1 MSVRDGGRPP
11 GNRRRRPRGAA
22 APLGFPKS
30 ARLRTRADYDRASR
44 GATSITTPHFKLVR
58 GRGPGGGAR
67 LGLIVP
73 RKIGG
78 AVVRNRVK
86 RRLREW
92 FRALRPELP
101 EGLDL
106 IVIARPGAERLSG
119 RALAAE
125 LTGALSRGDGNR
137 RARRSRT

>member
-1 MSVRDGGRPP
+1 MSVRS
-11 GNRRRRPRGAA
+11 GAA
-22 APLGFPKS
+22 APFGLPKS

-44 GATSITTPHFKLVR
+44 GAPSVTTPHFKLVR

-73 RKIGG
+73 RKVGS

-92 FRALRPELP
+92 FRVSRPELP

-106 IVIARPGAERLSG
+106 IVIARPGAERLKG
-119 RALAAE
+119 PALAAE
-125 LTGALSRGDGNR
+125 LTGALARRQGGR
-137 RARRSRT
+137 RAGRSRT